1 MLRLLRKHVQQK
13 KNENKY
19 CAFIRLSATI
29 TGVNN
34 QTDKNLKKKMNAQT
48 N

>member
-1 MLRLLRKHVQQK
+1 MFNK